1 MALSTEALDSSHIPS
16 PVLRMNMIAA
26 NAMPTSSAMYSSDH
40 SLSFTVAEPTLTA
53 TPQSESHSLFAQLR
67 KHYPAGALVSELV
80 QIHDGQF
87 VVRVLVQV
95 GTATLA
101 TAMAAADRVEE
112 AEDRARVRA
121 MAVLGISPTVATA
134 SPLMSPTFE
143 VQAQSLMKEA
153 PKEQDIPDSLP
164 SVESAI
170 ESTTPEFEE
179 PPEVAEPAKKSS
191 RKKKEK
197 EEISADSD
205 LLSFSEFDSFEAVPE
220 PVESVYSSEAQYSEE
235 PLQAE
240 ADADESMKE
249 ILPDLSSEPIDLSD
263 AIAQIGTEIER
274 IGWTKKQGSTYL
286 QQTYSKKTRAEL
298 TEDELLEFLHYLKA
312 LPSKGHPSLN
322 QLPF

>member
-1 MALSTEALDSSHIPS
+1 
-16 PVLRMNMIAA
+16 
-26 NAMPTSSAMYSSDH
+26 MYSSDH
-40 SLSFTVAEPTLTA
+40 SLSFTVAEPNPTA
-53 TPQSESHSLFAQLR
+53 APQSESHSLFAQLR
-67 KHYPAGALVSELV
+67 KHYPAGALLSELV

-87 VVRVLVQV
+87 VVRALVQV

-101 TAMAAADRVEE
+101 TAMAAADQVEE

-121 MAVLGISPTVATA
+121 MAVLGISPAIGRT
-134 SPLMSPTFE
+134 PLMSPTFE
-143 VQAQSLMKEA
+143 VQAQPLMKESL
-153 PKEQDIPDSLP
+153 KEQDIPDSLP
-164 SVESAI
+164 FVESRV
-170 ESTTPEFEE
+170 ESTLPEFEE
-179 PPEVAEPAKKSS
+179 TPEVVEPAKKSS
-191 RKKKEK
+191 RKKKE
-197 EEISADSD
+197 EVSAESD
-205 LLSFSEFDSFEAVPE
+205 LLSFSGFDSFESLPE
-220 PVESVYSSEAQYSEE
+220 LVEDDYSTESQSEPEYSEK

-240 ADADESMKE
+240 ADADEPMKE
-249 ILPDLSSEPIDLSD
+249 TLPDLSSEPIDLSD

>member
-1 MALSTEALDSSHIPS
+1 
-16 PVLRMNMIAA
+16 MNMIAA
-26 NAMPTSSAMYSSDH
+26 NSMLTSSAMYSSDH
-40 SLSFTVAEPTLTA
+40 SLSFTVAEPNLTA
-53 TPQSESHSLFAQLR
+53 ASQSESHSLFAQLR
-67 KHYPAGALVSELV
+67 KHYPAGALLSELV

-87 VVRVLVQV
+87 VVRALVQV

-112 AEDRARVRA
+112 AEDRARIRA
-121 MAVLGISPTVATA
+121 MAVLGIAPAVGRT
-134 SPLMSPTFE
+134 PLMSPTFE
-143 VQAQSLMKEA
+143 VQAQPLVKESL
-153 PKEQDIPDSLP
+153 KEQGIPDSLP
-164 SVESAI
+164 SVESMVD
-170 ESTTPEFEE
+170 STLPEFEE
-179 PPEVAEPAKKSS
+179 TPEVVEPAKKSS
-191 RKKKEK
+191 RRKKEK
-197 EEISADSD
+197 EEVPAESD
-205 LLSFSEFDSFEAVPE
+205 LLSFSGFDSFESLPE
-220 PVESVYSSEAQYSEE
+220 RVEDDYSSEPEYSEE

-240 ADADESMKE
+240 TDADEPMKE
-249 ILPDLSSEPIDLSD
+249 TLPDLSSEPIDLSD

>member
-1 MALSTEALDSSHIPS
+1 ML
-16 PVLRMNMIAA
+16 
-26 NAMPTSSAMYSSDH
+26 TSSAMYSSDH
-40 SLSFTVAEPTLTA
+40 SLSFTVAEPSLTA
-53 TPQSESHSLFAQLR
+53 ALQSESHSLFAQLR
-67 KHYPAGALVSELV
+67 KHYPAGALLSELV

-87 VVRVLVQV
+87 VVRALVQV

-121 MAVLGISPTVATA
+121 MAVLGISPAVGRT
-134 SPLMSPTFE
+134 PLMPPTFE
-143 VQAQSLMKEA
+143 VQGQPLMKESL
-153 PKEQDIPDSLP
+153 KEQGIPDALS
-164 SVESAI
+164 SVESRV
-170 ESTTPEFEE
+170 ESMLPEVEETPE
-179 PPEVAEPAKKSS
+179 VVEPAKKSS
-191 RKKKEK
+191 RRKKEK
-197 EEISADSD
+197 EEVSAESD
-205 LLSFSEFDSFEAVPE
+205 LLSFSGFDSFESLPE
-220 PVESVYSSEAQYSEE
+220 PVEDDYSSESQSEPEYSEK

-240 ADADESMKE
+240 TDADEPMKE
-249 ILPDLSSEPIDLSD
+249 TLPDLSSEPIDLSD